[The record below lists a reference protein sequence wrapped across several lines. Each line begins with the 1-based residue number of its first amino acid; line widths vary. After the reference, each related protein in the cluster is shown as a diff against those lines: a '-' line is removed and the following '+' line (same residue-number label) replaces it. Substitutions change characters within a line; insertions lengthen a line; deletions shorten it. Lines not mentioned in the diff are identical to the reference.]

1 MARRSRSM
9 SARLQGLFL
18 IALLIVGAWQG
29 SAALATNVAERRLA
43 RIANLQALFDGRA
56 ARTVNFI
63 EAHYLPADGALRMI
77 GGILRWRVFR
87 SGGPQVDV
95 GCDDWLFF
103 KEELRN
109 WPDAEAH
116 MRERVAGLG
125 RIAARLAGDGIQL
138 VVAPVP
144 DKARVEAGALCGSHR
159 TAQADQRYGALMRLL
174 RDQGIATVELLAPLA
189 AARAREPMFY
199 RTDTHWNQ
207 TGAAIAS
214 KSVAEAVTAPIERRF
229 GFHTEKATVETDWPG
244 DLLRLMSLDATPDI
258 WLKLR
263 PRPDRQLVER
273 TVATQRAESVGLLD
287 EDPGDRIVLLGS
299 SYALNANFH
308 GRLQEYLRAPVDNL
322 AEAGGGFAGSA
333 NHYFRGARFSETP
346 PRLIIWEFPERAL
359 SPPLNADDRALL
371 EFFQR

>member
-1 MARRSRSM
+1 M